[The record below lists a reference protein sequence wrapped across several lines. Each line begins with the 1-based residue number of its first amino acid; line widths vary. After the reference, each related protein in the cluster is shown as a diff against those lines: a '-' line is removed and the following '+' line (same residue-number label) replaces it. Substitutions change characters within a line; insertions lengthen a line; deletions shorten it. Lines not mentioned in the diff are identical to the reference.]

1 MATSVG
7 SPPARRTDVAL
18 RACAFVCASFSLAAL
33 LAHVFRLMPMAY
45 CISLFGV
52 PSVLLIFAMAGLARV
67 IRADGFLQCLAIGLV
82 GGLAATVAYDGF
94 RWCLTQSRLFNYDG
108 FKAIYIF
115 GSWITGKGTD
125 TRDAAIAGWTY
136 HYWNGVSFATMYSL
150 IFVRPPWLYGVGY
163 GVFMELCMLGLF
175 PMFLQVTNRTDFI
188 VISLLGHVAYG
199 VTLGVIGQ
207 RYGGEWR
214 PA

>member
-67 IRADGFLQCLAIGLV
+67 IRTAGFLRCLAIGLV
-82 GGLAATVAYDGF
+82 GGLAGTVAYDGF
-94 RWCLTQSRLFNYDG
+94 RWCLPHSRLFDYDG
-108 FKAIYIF
+108 FRAIYIF
-115 GSWITGKGTD
+115 GSWITGNGLD
-125 TRDAAIAGWTY
+125 TRDPAIAG
-136 HYWNGVSFATMYSL
+136 
-150 IFVRPPWLYGVGY
+150 
-163 GVFMELCMLGLF
+163 
-175 PMFLQVTNRTDFI
+175 
-188 VISLLGHVAYG
+188 
-199 VTLGVIGQ
+199 
-207 RYGGEWR
+207 
-214 PA
+214 